1 MSLKKSVFS
10 GIKWTACSAAV
21 VACLQLLQVALLA
34 RILDPKDFGLMAL
47 AMMVIGFG
55 QTFLDMGIS
64 NALIY
69 KQGAT
74 AGQLNSLYLLN
85 VFGGAALFALLTAAA
100 PWVASFYGETEL
112 TGLIRL
118 TAAAFLIQPFGQ
130 QFMALLQK
138 ELAFDK
144 LARVEMLNKG
154 VMLTVS
160 AAAALAGYGVYSLAY
175 GLIVSVSVSTV
186 QYMYIGSRF
195 YKPSLVFDFGGIG
208 EYVRFGFYQ
217 MGERTINY
225 FNLQVDVLLIGK
237 LAGASDLGIYN
248 MVKQLVL
255 QPIGIV
261 NPILTRVTFPVM
273 ARIQDQTEK
282 LREIYLKQVNYL
294 SSLNFP
300 VCAAMF
306 VFSADIIQL
315 VFGPKWLSA
324 AAVLRILAAWAA
336 ARSVINPVGSLLLAK
351 GRADWSFWWN
361 LAMLFCAPAAIYAGS
376 SGGLAGIAYAL
387 LLLQVSLI
395 IPVWYLLVN
404 RLCLAGFAEYHKQI
418 ALPAL
423 IAAVSGLAAYA
434 LTIPMPG
441 GAPRLAVGLAAG
453 LAAAA
458 LMNYRFNAGLIRDLS
473 EIRNG

>member
-1 MSLKKSVFS
+1 MNLKKSAFS

-21 VACLQLLQVALLA
+21 IAVLQLLQVAVLA

-55 QTFLDMGIS
+55 QAFLDMGIS
-64 NALIY
+64 NAIIY
-69 KQGAT
+69 KQEIMV
-74 AGQLNSLYLLN
+74 GQLNSLYWLN
-85 VFGGAALFALLTAAA
+85 IFVGAALFAILTAFA
-100 PWVASFYGETEL
+100 PLVASFYEETEL

-118 TAAAFLIQPFGQ
+118 TAVAFLIQPFGQ

-138 ELAFDK
+138 DLAFDK
-144 LARVEMLNKG
+144 IALVEMLNKG
-154 VMLTVS
+154 VMLIVS
-160 AAAALAGYGVYSLAY
+160 AVAAMAGYGVYSLAY
-175 GLIVSVSVSTV
+175 GLIVSVSVSTI
-186 QYMYIGSRF
+186 QYIYIGARF
-195 YKPSLVFDFGGIG
+195 YKPSLVFDSGGIG
-208 EYVRFGFYQ
+208 EFVRFGLYQ

-225 FNLQVDVLLIGK
+225 FNLQIDVLLIGK
-237 LAGASDLGIYN
+237 LAGTADLGIYN
-248 MVKQLVL
+248 MTKQLVL
-255 QPIGIV
+255 QPVGMV
-261 NPILTRVTFPVM
+261 NPILTRVSFPVM
-273 ARIQDQTEK
+273 ARIQDQTGK
-282 LREIYLKQVNYL
+282 LRELYLKQVNYL

-306 VFSADIIQL
+306 VFSEDIIRI

-324 AAVLRILAAWAA
+324 ATVLRILAVWAA

-361 LAMLFCAPAAIYAGS
+361 LAMLLCVPAAIYAGS
-376 SGGLAGIAYAL
+376 SRDLTGIAYAL

-418 ALPAL
+418 ALPAM
-423 IAAVSGLAAYA
+423 IAAVSGLAAYT
-434 LTIPMPG
+434 LTSMMPG
-441 GAPRLAVGLAAG
+441 GALGLAAGVAAG
-453 LAAAA
+453 LAAAV
-458 LMNYRFNAGLIRDLS
+458 LLNYRFNAGLIRDLS